1 MKKLFLA
8 ILMGALTWSAW
19 GQTRVSG
26 KVTDSAGE
34 PVPGVAVFVRGT
46 TTATVSDANGNYSIV
61 AKEADNLLFS
71 CIGFEETLLP
81 VGKRSIINVT
91 LAESIQELDQ
101 VVVTGYQTISK
112 ERATGSFDILGKAQI
127 EKPASS
133 IASRLIGAAPGLA
146 YSTDIYGNPSFSIR
160 GTSTFSE
167 YSAPLIVVDGFPVES
182 SFEGINPN
190 DVESVTIL
198 KDAAAA
204 SIWGAKSSNG
214 VIVITTKNAKAT
226 SSGKPVVTVDY
237 SGFYKISPKLDLDYT
252 LSYASSD
259 DVIDYEKAH
268 FLQWDGPLFYSDE
281 TDYSGG
287 NSTVYDLLN
296 EVRLGHLTQA
306 QADTQINALRGK
318 SNYDQIR
325 KYMLQ
330 NAAVF
335 QQNLGVNIAT
345 ERSQTALSFIYE
357 DSDRV
362 YKRDE
367 DKRLMISFRNKTNLF
382 KWLDMSVNG
391 TYSRTNSNNSSYGL
405 PDLSPYEMLV
415 DEKGEYI
422 RYSGGVSLNY
432 LKRHVPIEDFPYQ
445 DWTFNPVEE
454 MYARELTSTSNL
466 ARIQAGLTFKIFP
479 GLSVDTKMQYEMI
492 EGSTHNYYSE
502 QTYLV
507 RNTVNSAVTWNQT
520 TGSVTRNLPSGG
532 FLDQSTNKRDILTL
546 RAQAN
551 FNRTFAD
558 KHSIAAIAGVETI
571 DNVYQTFGHPRSYG
585 YDPNTLSVGTFP
597 NGAGGTGA
605 YKLTNWQGSNL
616 TFTYVNSFTYTTDR
630 YFSAFAN
637 ASYTYDG
644 KYTLSG
650 SVRTDASNLI
660 TDDPKYRYA
669 PFWSVGASWQA
680 AKEEFFKEIGW
691 LNALTVRA
699 TFGYNGNVDKSTTF
713 KPLLN
718 PSATPNT
725 YTKQYTATMS
735 SYGNPSLRWERTKT
749 IDFGV
754 DYAAFNNRLHGK
766 IDIYNKH
773 SLDLIAT
780 LSLPKTQGTSSMKL
794 NNGELS
800 NKGIEIEIGST
811 LPISKDII
819 WDGTLMF
826 SYNRNRILSL
836 KYYPS
841 SAYALV
847 YSGGS
852 SAWMEGYDMNTLWSY
867 TYGGLLNKG
876 TESVPDWQ
884 PTLVGKDGN
893 QQTFA
898 SWPSGDAMNISYDQG
913 TAVAPMNLAFSTSLK
928 IYNFEVSM
936 ILTGKFGHVFRRES
950 FNYPGITGRSIPNSK
965 YRQILDTDPFDNI
978 FVPLP
983 QKDNE
988 TRLYFWDRFWGFM
1001 SYLTENA
1008 SLIRMQEINVTYNL
1022 PKSFTNWLGLNYVK
1036 VFAQANNPFSIY
1048 FNKWGEDPE
1057 FPRGNVPLQ
1066 SAYLLGLKCNF

>member
-91 LAESIQELDQ
+91 LAESIQELDL

-466 ARIQAGLTFKIFP
+466 ARIRPA
-479 GLSVDTKMQYEMI
+479 
-492 EGSTHNYYSE
+492 
-502 QTYLV
+502 
-507 RNTVNSAVTWNQT
+507 
-520 TGSVTRNLPSGG
+520 
-532 FLDQSTNKRDILTL
+532 
-546 RAQAN
+546 
-551 FNRTFAD
+551 
-558 KHSIAAIAGVETI
+558 
-571 DNVYQTFGHPRSYG
+571 
-585 YDPNTLSVGTFP
+585 
-597 NGAGGTGA
+597 
-605 YKLTNWQGSNL
+605 
-616 TFTYVNSFTYTTDR
+616 
-630 YFSAFAN
+630 
-637 ASYTYDG
+637 
-644 KYTLSG
+644 
-650 SVRTDASNLI
+650 
-660 TDDPKYRYA
+660 
-669 PFWSVGASWQA
+669 
-680 AKEEFFKEIGW
+680 
-691 LNALTVRA
+691 
-699 TFGYNGNVDKSTTF
+699 
-713 KPLLN
+713 
-718 PSATPNT
+718 
-725 YTKQYTATMS
+725 
-735 SYGNPSLRWERTKT
+735 
-749 IDFGV
+749 
-754 DYAAFNNRLHGK
+754 
-766 IDIYNKH
+766 
-773 SLDLIAT
+773 
-780 LSLPKTQGTSSMKL
+780 
-794 NNGELS
+794 
-800 NKGIEIEIGST
+800 
-811 LPISKDII
+811 
-819 WDGTLMF
+819 
-826 SYNRNRILSL
+826 
-836 KYYPS
+836 
-841 SAYALV
+841 
-847 YSGGS
+847 
-852 SAWMEGYDMNTLWSY
+852 
-867 TYGGLLNKG
+867 
-876 TESVPDWQ
+876 
-884 PTLVGKDGN
+884 
-893 QQTFA
+893 
-898 SWPSGDAMNISYDQG
+898 
-913 TAVAPMNLAFSTSLK
+913 
-928 IYNFEVSM
+928 
-936 ILTGKFGHVFRRES
+936 
-950 FNYPGITGRSIPNSK
+950 
-965 YRQILDTDPFDNI
+965 
-978 FVPLP
+978 
-983 QKDNE
+983 
-988 TRLYFWDRFWGFM
+988 
-1001 SYLTENA
+1001 
-1008 SLIRMQEINVTYNL
+1008 
-1022 PKSFTNWLGLNYVK
+1022 
-1036 VFAQANNPFSIY
+1036 
-1048 FNKWGEDPE
+1048 
-1057 FPRGNVPLQ
+1057 
-1066 SAYLLGLKCNF
+1066 

>member
-1 MKKLFLA
+1 MKKLFLVL
-8 ILMGALTWSAW
+8 LMGALTWSVW

-26 KVTDSAGE
+26 KVTGSDGE

-46 TTATVSDANGNYSIV
+46 ATATVSDAMGNYSIN
-61 AKEADNLLFS
+61 AKEGDNLLFS
-71 CIGFEETLLP
+71 CIGYDDAILP
-81 VGKRSIINVT
+81 VGKRSVIDVT
-91 LAESIQELDQ
+91 LSESIQELDQ

-112 ERATGSFDILGKAQI
+112 ERATGSFDILDKAQL
-127 EKPASS
+127 EKPAST
-133 IASRLIGAAPGLA
+133 IASRLVGAAPGLA
-146 YSTDIYGNPSFSIR
+146 YTTDIYGNPSFQIR

-167 YSAPLIVVDGFPVES
+167 YNAPLVVVDGFPVES
-182 SFEGINPN
+182 GFEGINPN

-214 VIVITTKNAKAT
+214 VIVITTKNARAT
-226 SSGKPVVTVDY
+226 ASGQAVVTMDY

-252 LSYASSD
+252 LSYAPSD

-268 FLQWDGPLFYSDE
+268 FLQWDAPLFYPNE
-281 TDYSGG
+281 TSYSGG

-306 QADTQINALRGK
+306 QADAQINALRGK
-318 SNYDQIR
+318 NNYGQIR
-325 KYMLQ
+325 EYLLQ

-345 ERSQTALSFIYE
+345 GRSQTALSFLYE
-357 DSDRV
+357 DSDKV
-362 YKRDE
+362 YKPNE
-367 DKRLMISFRNKTNLF
+367 DKKFAISFRNKTKVF
-382 KWLDMSVNG
+382 SWLDMSVNG
-391 TYSRTNSNNSSYGL
+391 TYSRTNSNNSGYGL
-405 PDLSPYEMLV
+405 PELSPYEMLV
-415 DEKGEYI
+415 DDNGNYL
-422 RYSGGVSLNY
+422 RYSTVSQNY
-432 LKRHVPIEDFPYQ
+432 LKRHVPIANFPYQ
-445 DWTFNPVEE
+445 DWTYNPIEE
-454 MYARELTSTSNL
+454 MNARELTSTSTI
-466 ARIQAGLTFKIFP
+466 ARIQAGLTFKIIK
-479 GLSVDTKMQYEMI
+479 GLTVDTKMQYEAI
-492 EGSTHNYYSE
+492 DGATHNYYSE
-502 QTYLV
+502 QTYTV
-507 RNTVNSAVTWNQT
+507 RNAVNSAASWDQATGKVTP
-520 TGSVTRNLPSGG
+520 NLPSGG
-532 FLDQSTNKRDILTL
+532 FLDQSSSKREILTL
-546 RAQAN
+546 RAQVN

-558 KHSIAAIAGVETI
+558 RHSFAAVAGVEAI
-571 DNVYQTFGHPRSYG
+571 DNVYQSFGHPRTYG

-597 NGAGGTGA
+597 NGVGGTGV
-605 YKLTNWQGSNL
+605 YKLTNWQGSSQ
-616 TFTYVNSFTYTTDR
+616 TFSYVNSFTYTTDR

-637 ASYTYDG
+637 ASYTLDG
-644 KYTLSG
+644 KYTVSG

-680 AKEEFFKEIGW
+680 GKEEFFKSLDW

-718 PSATPNT
+718 PSATPNA
-725 YTKQYTATMS
+725 YTHQYTATMS
-735 SYGNPSLRWERTKT
+735 SYGNPTLRWERTKT
-749 IDFGV
+749 FDLGF
-754 DYAAFNNRLHGK
+754 DYAALDNRLHGK
-766 IDIYNKH
+766 VDFYNKH
-773 SLDLIAT
+773 SVDLIAT
-780 LSLPKTQGTSSMKL
+780 LSLPKTMGTSSMKL

-800 NKGIEIEIGST
+800 NQGIEIEIGST

-826 SYNRNRILSL
+826 SYNRNRIVAL

-884 PTLVGKDGN
+884 PTLVGKDGA

-913 TAVAPMNLAFSTSLK
+913 TAVAPVNVAFSTSLK
-928 IYNFEVSM
+928 LYDFEVSM

-950 FNYPGITGRSIPNSK
+950 FNYPGITGRPIPNSK
-965 YRQILDTDPFDNI
+965 YQQILDTDPFDNI
-978 FVPLP
+978 YVPLP

-1022 PKSFTNWLGLNYVK
+1022 PKAYTNWLGLNYVK

-1066 SAYLLGLKCNF
+1066 SAYLFGVKCNF